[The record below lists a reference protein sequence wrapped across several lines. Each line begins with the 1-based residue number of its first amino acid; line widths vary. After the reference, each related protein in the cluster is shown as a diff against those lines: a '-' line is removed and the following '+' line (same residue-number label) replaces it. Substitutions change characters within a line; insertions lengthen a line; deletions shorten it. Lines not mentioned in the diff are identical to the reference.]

1 MESIPTSGHTSCPFE
16 STNAWPDSAFA
27 AGFSAILAGSA
38 QAFPRNSGHSRVP
51 TEFRVGD
58 FLWKNVPR
66 YFLYFFVF
74 IFLLIFSGLPADP
87 RQIVFFCEKVV
98 FLDTLAP
105 ADVPRQITGRSPG
118 RYKKFKQKTKN
129 QTKNQI
135 IILAQQKIKKI
146 FWHNEKSNNHL
157 GKTKQAYQF
166 CRAKS
171 LEKTFKGAKY
181 VVCLR
186 DRKPH
191 AHSELQR

>member
-1 MESIPTSGHTSCPFE
+1 MESIRTSGHTSCPFE

-66 YFLYFFVF
+66 YFFEFFCFMFCYFFRPPGR
-74 IFLLIFSGLPADP
+74 SPAD
-87 RQIVFFCEKVV
+87 RIFCEKVV

-105 ADVPRQITGRSPG
+105 ADVPRQIPGRSPG
-118 RYKKFKQKTKN
+118 RYKKNKQKKQKHQTKKSNNYFGATKN
-129 QTKNQI
+129 Q
-135 IILAQQKIKKI
+135 KI
-146 FWHNEKSNNHL
+146 FWHNEKSNNHS

-171 LEKTFKGAKY
+171 LE
-181 VVCLR
+181 
-186 DRKPH
+186 
-191 AHSELQR
+191 

>member
-1 MESIPTSGHTSCPFE
+1 MESIRTSGHTSCPFE
-16 STNAWPDSAFA
+16 STNAWPDSVFA

-58 FLWKNVPR
+58 FFVKKCAPIFFV
-66 YFLYFFVF
+66 FFCFYFFVNF
-74 IFLLIFSGLPADP
+74 FRPPGRSPAD
-87 RQIVFFCEKVV
+87 RIFCEKVV

-105 ADVPRQITGRSPG
+105 ADVPRQIPGRSPG
-118 RYKKFKQKTKN
+118 RYKKSNKKQKN